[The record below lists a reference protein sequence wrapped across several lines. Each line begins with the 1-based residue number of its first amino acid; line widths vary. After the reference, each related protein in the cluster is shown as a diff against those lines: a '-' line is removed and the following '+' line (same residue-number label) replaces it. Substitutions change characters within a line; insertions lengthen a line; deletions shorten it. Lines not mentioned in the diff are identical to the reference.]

1 MHASG
6 LLSEAEF
13 LGLDGQLREDVYT
26 SLHRL
31 EGYLELVAEI
41 GREFLKYGR
50 IDNSKFTDQFES
62 FFQDVPLAS
71 IVETKMRVAL
81 HEIEEF
87 DQERAELIAPYV
99 ETYPAEFIDNLSVT
113 YHKPLMQLMKSKKDT
128 ENNSN
133 FLNATRALL
142 SALILE
148 LKGGSFNNRTALIPV
163 PGMQSGSLMKFWRA
177 NVLGLNQTQV
187 AHFIEMWR
195 KENWRKE
202 FPNDPKM
209 NPKDSDYREITQSMI
224 QQFEIGRIKTPDL
237 VKVFEKAL
245 GWNENWMESFT
256 KCWPEPS
263 EPSSATAGHVTQLAA
278 TQALAGY
285 LPLPALSSLKSVR
298 EGRAGTVDKKA
309 DQRFRAHLQD
319 VTLTIQVEDD
329 AFSEL
334 PYHSIVTISMDLTHT
349 PRDGMYLLGVQ
360 SPELGEL
367 SVTRLFKADMSSG
380 DLQLRVSD
388 AGEPVSFH
396 SFDTEHALYRGTADK
411 GGIGPNIR
419 ILGRVVGVYRELV
432 GPGDY

>member
-1 MHASG
+1 MQAPG

-13 LGLDGQLREDVYT
+13 LGLDGQLRNDVFT
-26 SLHRL
+26 SLGAL
-31 EGYLELVAEI
+31 EGYLRAMEMVD
-41 GREFLKYGR
+41 RDFRQYGR
-50 IDNSKFTDQFES
+50 IDHSKFTDRFES
-62 FFQDVPLAS
+62 FFQYVPLAS
-71 IVETKMRVAL
+71 IVEIKMRVAL
-81 HEIEEF
+81 HEIEEL
-87 DQERAELIAPYV
+87 DPERAKLIAPYV
-99 ETYPAEFIDNLSVT
+99 GTYPAEFIDNLSAT

-128 ENNSN
+128 ENYSN
-133 FLNATRALL
+133 FLTATRALL
-142 SALILE
+142 STFILE
-148 LKGGSFNNRTALIPV
+148 LIGGSFNNRTALIPV

-187 AHFIEMWR
+187 AHYIEMWR
-195 KENWRKE
+195 AENWRKE

-209 NPKDSDYREITQSMI
+209 KSNRKITQSLI

-245 GWNENWMESFT
+245 GWNENWMEAFT

-263 EPSSATAGHVTQLAA
+263 EPSSATAGHETQLAA

-285 LPLPALSSLKSVR
+285 LSLPALSSLKSVG

-380 DLQLRVSD
+380 DLRLKVSD

-411 GGIGPNIR
+411 GGNGPNIR